1 MGSRGNEARIWSG
14 HHLQNDLC
22 LARLRNA
29 PRLCTLTSPRRW
41 AYVPEPLGYLLFRGC
56 MTAPRFST
64 WLPPSREREVAA
76 GHLPIGRILSYMIDW
91 SVYPLQSHLSLAR
104 LRSAPC
110 LCTRTS
116 PCRWAARAGAGMS
129 FWSITFL
136 GVATGLRLVSALG
149 CHLHERGRGW
159 PPFSFRGADG
169 LPPILMTCM
178 SRGNEAR
185 IWSGHHLQNDLCLA
199 RLRSAPRPCS
209 LTSPWRWAY
218 VPEPLGH

>member
-1 MGSRGNEARIWSG
+1 MFYWSG
-14 HHLQNDLC
+14 HN
-22 LARLRNA
+22 
-29 PRLCTLTSPRRW
+29 
-41 AYVPEPLGYLLFRGC
+41 
-56 MTAPRFST
+56 
-64 WLPPSREREVAA
+64 
-76 GHLPIGRILSYMIDW
+76 
-91 SVYPLQSHLSLAR
+91 LQSHLSLAR

-116 PCRWAARAGAGMS
+116 PRRWAARAGAGMS

-159 PPFSFRGADG
+159 PPFSFRGADD
-169 LPPILMTCM
+169 LQPIFMTCM

-199 RLRSAPRPCS
+199 RLRSAPRPCT
-209 LTSPWRWAY
+209 LTSPRRWAY
-218 VPEPLGH
+218 VPEPLGHLPWRGYRTAPRFRTAWLTPSRERSRRSPYQ